1 MKKAE
6 RNRIQRLLMQSLL
19 HHDIMLP
26 SDYLFILLNF
36 GQIEDNFKTRLYFSM
51 KGYDDILLSTI
62 PNLDTLDMWYENN
75 WNEIM
80 KKNNK
85 LGNYYVPVSAS
96 REG

>member
-1 MKKAE
+1 
-6 RNRIQRLLMQSLL
+6 
-19 HHDIMLP
+19 
-26 SDYLFILLNF
+26 
-36 GQIEDNFKTRLYFSM
+36 M

-85 LGNYYVPVSAS
+85 LGNYYVPVLSTYAPNINFIIGHS
-96 REG
+96 YTLQQENSKLMFFFKFVWPFRK